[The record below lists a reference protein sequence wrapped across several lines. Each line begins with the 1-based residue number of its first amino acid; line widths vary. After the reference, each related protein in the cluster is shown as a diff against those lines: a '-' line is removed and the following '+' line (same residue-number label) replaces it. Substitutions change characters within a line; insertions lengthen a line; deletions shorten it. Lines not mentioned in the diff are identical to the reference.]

1 MLNHVELIVK
11 PPRLTHSSPMLRFT
25 RTSYVKANA
34 AKTAAHNA
42 PKKVDGC
49 VFALGFVVLG
59 TKSIMRRVL
68 QGSGLSTF
76 HLCIP
81 AIDTCSHPVNVSC
94 HALLVNGIPQSAHLV
109 SLMCQP
115 PPLKS
120 EVGCITRALRQM
132 KDMSRRLPAMQKM

>member
-1 MLNHVELIVK
+1 MSK
-11 PPRLTHSSPMLRFT
+11 PMQP
-25 RTSYVKANA
+25 
-34 AKTAAHNA
+34 KTAAHNA